1 MTLANDDTLTLSV
14 YFKPNRYFP
23 LIRFYVFR
31 FVTLKRVTL
40 RQNLMIFFLFMAQ
53 QVFTEHGNG
62 IDLLWV
68 MFKKA

>member
-40 RQNLMIFFLFMAQ
+40 RQNLMIFFVYGTASVYRTRKWDRFI
-53 QVFTEHGNG
+53 VG
-62 IDLLWV
+62 DV
-68 MFKKA
+68 